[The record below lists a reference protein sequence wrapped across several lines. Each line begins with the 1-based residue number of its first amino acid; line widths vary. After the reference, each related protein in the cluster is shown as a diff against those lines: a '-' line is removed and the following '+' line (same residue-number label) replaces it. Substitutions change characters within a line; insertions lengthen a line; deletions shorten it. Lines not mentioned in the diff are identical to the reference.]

1 MSADDGRDTR
11 GVVND
16 VGEGFGCD
24 HDVVPAVAWCIRRGC
39 RVFDGGVD
47 GMRDE
52 GVGSE
57 VAGLDGYARA
67 GDRGV
72 VGAADEGDIDI
83 LQGLESCELPWLRRK
98 MGKLAGRT

>member
-1 MSADDGRDTR
+1 MRADDGRDGGR
-11 GVVND
+11 VVDN

-24 HDVVPAVAWCIRRGC
+24 HDVVPAVAWRIRRGC

-47 GMRDE
+47 SMRDE

-67 GDRGV
+67 GDCRV
-72 VGAADEGDIDI
+72 IRAADEGDVYI
-83 LQGLESCELPWLRRK
+83 LQGLDGCELS
-98 MGKLAGRT
+98 